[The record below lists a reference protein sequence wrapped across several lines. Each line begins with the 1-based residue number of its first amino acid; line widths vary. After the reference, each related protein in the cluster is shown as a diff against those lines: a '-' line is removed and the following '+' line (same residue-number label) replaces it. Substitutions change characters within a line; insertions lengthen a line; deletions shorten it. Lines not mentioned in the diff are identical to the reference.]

1 MLADCVCLCVYVCM
15 VWVCVCVSVCAGG
28 GGGGACCV
36 YVCVCVQ
43 NIVNWPGHRFPS
55 CSVILTVVYTKL
67 TGNLGN

>member
-15 VWVCVCVSVCAGG
+15 VWVCVCVC
-28 GGGGACCV
+28 GGGACCV

-43 NIVNWPGHRFPS
+43 NIVNGPGHRFPS